1 MAKESL
7 LELGSRDSAGVERC
21 WTWQESRLEQ
31 LARQR
36 HMRAA
41 PLGLVGRRDYR
52 AAIHFRSSKLHSRGR
67 KQFALSGKSMFI
79 CTAILAP
86 SCVPDFVSTLA
97 DSLFQRRF
105 HVQHPLE

>member
-41 PLGLVGRRDYR
+41 PLGLVGRRDFR
-52 AAIHFRSSKLHSRGR
+52 AAILSAITSRGVR
-67 KQFALSGKSMFI
+67 EAAGCKA
-79 CTAILAP
+79 AI
-86 SCVPDFVSTLA
+86 
-97 DSLFQRRF
+97 RRVI
-105 HVQHPLE
+105 VQIFL